1 VRLAE
6 RHDDGETLPVH
17 EQARIEENRWRA
29 LRHGVHGFTADLST
43 GEPEPVRDRIARLLD
58 ELTPTARRLGCLPGL
73 VRARSLLAGNGADR
87 QRDVAARDGVEG
99 LVEWLLDETM
109 RGVPAVTPSGA
120 RT

>member
-1 VRLAE
+1 
-6 RHDDGETLPVH
+6 
-17 EQARIEENRWRA
+17 
-29 LRHGVHGFTADLST
+29 
-43 GEPEPVRDRIARLLD
+43 VRDRIARLLD
-58 ELTPTARRLGCLPGL
+58 ELTPTAARLGCLPGL

-87 QRDVAARDGVEG
+87 QRDVVARDGIEG